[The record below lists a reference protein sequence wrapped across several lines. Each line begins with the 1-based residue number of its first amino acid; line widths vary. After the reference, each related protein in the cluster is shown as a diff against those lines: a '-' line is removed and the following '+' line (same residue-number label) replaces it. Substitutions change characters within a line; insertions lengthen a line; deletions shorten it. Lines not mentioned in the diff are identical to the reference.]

1 LGRKNILVLEPYF
14 GGSHQSFLAGLQKY
28 LPFSFHLI
36 TLPARKWK
44 WRMRFSAPY
53 FAGML
58 PAARD
63 CDAVL
68 CSTFVDVAALRGMG
82 PAWLREVPVFTYFHE
97 NQFSYPVQV
106 EHERDLHFAVTNLTT
121 ACCSDRVAFNS
132 FYNMESFLT
141 GCLEIERKIPDMK
154 LNLSGE
160 LRKKSV
166 VLHPGVD
173 FSQLDDMPT
182 ATDVD
187 GRSPVIIW
195 NHRWEYDKN
204 PDLFFRTLFQLDDL
218 RVDYKLVILGQSFD
232 QHPEIFDKTRER
244 LGHRL
249 LHVGYITER
258 EKYYQWLRQGTLV
271 VSTSNHEFYGI
282 AVIEAV
288 RAGCRPL
295 LPNRLSYPELFPRDY
310 LYNDEDLLYRLRDGL
325 KEKRLDNVSARELT
339 EQFCWSALAGRY
351 TDWLNT

>member
-1 LGRKNILVLEPYF
+1 LVRENILVLEPYC
-14 GGSHQSFLAGLQKY
+14 GGSHQSFLAGLQKH

-53 FAGML
+53 FAAQL
-58 PAARD
+58 PATRN

-97 NQFSYPVQV
+97 NQFAYPVQV
-106 EHERDLHFAVTNLTT
+106 EHERDLHFAVTNFTS
-121 ACCSDRVAFNS
+121 ACCSDHVAFNS
-132 FYNMESFLT
+132 LYNMESFFK
-141 GCLEIERKIPDMK
+141 GCIEMEKKIPDMK
-154 LNLSGE
+154 LNLAEE

-166 VLHPGVD
+166 VLHPALD
-173 FSQLDDMPT
+173 FSQLDDLPT
-182 ATDVD
+182 ASPAD

-204 PDLFFRTLFQLDDL
+204 PELFFRTLFQLDDL
-218 RVDYKLVILGQSFD
+218 QVDYRLVILGQSFE
-232 QHPEIFDKTRER
+232 QHPEIFDKTWER

-249 LHVGYITER
+249 LHVGYVADR
-258 EKYYQWLRQGTLV
+258 KKYYQWLRRGTII
-271 VSTSNHEFYGI
+271 VSTANHEFYGM

-295 LPNRLSYPELFPRDY
+295 LPDRLSYPELFPRDY
-310 LYNDEDLLYRLRDGL
+310 LYHDEELLHRLTEGL
-325 KEKRLDNVSARELT
+325 QEERLDNGASRQLT
-339 EQFCWSALAGRY
+339 ERFSWPALAGGY
-351 TDWLNT
+351 TDWLNS

>member
-1 LGRKNILVLEPYF
+1 
-14 GGSHQSFLAGLQKY
+14 
-28 LPFSFHLI
+28 
-36 TLPARKWK
+36 
-44 WRMRFSAPY
+44 MRFSALY

-63 CDAVL
+63 CDAIL
-68 CSTFVDVAALRGMG
+68 CSTFVDVAALRAVG

-97 NQFSYPVQV
+97 NQFAYPVQV
-106 EHERDLHFAVTNLTT
+106 DHERDLHFAVTNLTT
-121 ACCSDRVAFNS
+121 ACCSDQVAFNS
-132 FYNMESFLT
+132 RYNMESFFK
-141 GCLEIERKIPDMK
+141 GCIEMEKKIPDMK
-154 LNLSGE
+154 LNVTGE
-160 LRKKSV
+160 LRLKSV

-173 FSQLDDMPT
+173 FSRLDETPT
-182 ATDVD
+182 ITDVD

-218 RVDYKLVILGQSFD
+218 RVDYKLVILGQSFE
-232 QHPEIFDKTRER
+232 QRPEIFNKTRER

-249 LHVGYITER
+249 LHVGYVPER
-258 EKYYQWLRQGTLV
+258 EKYYQWLRLGTLV
-271 VSTSNHEFYGI
+271 VSTANHEFYGM

-295 LPNRLSYPELFPRDY
+295 LPNRLSYPELFPDDY
-310 LYNDEDLLYRLRDGL
+310 LYDNEDLLYRLRDGL
-325 KEKRLDNVSARELT
+325 KEKRLDNGTARKLT
-339 EQFCWSALAGRY
+339 EQFSWPALADSY